1 MPDAGY
7 RWWLNWSL
15 VLPVLALVAAV
26 GTQGLGAWRE
36 TPRARGPHLANLI
49 ATSVPG
55 WLSRELPLGPNEF
68 VAGEVEKTLNYDE
81 VFYREYTRGEENF
94 AVYTAYWGAGKMPTR
109 LVASHTPDRCWTEN
123 GMRCVEMIFKQATV
137 VDGQPQQPAEWRVF
151 ETAAGGRQIYVLYWH
166 LVDGLVYDYG
176 NRFNAVPSVQ
186 LWLKDAAQQLLR
198 GSREQYF
205 VRLTSTAP
213 LESLRDDPG
222 FVAILRGLSRLGL
235 AIPASSLP
243 PVSTP

>member
-36 TPRARGPHLANLI
+36 TSRARGPHLANLI

-94 AVYTAYWGAGKMPTR
+94 AVYTAYWGAGKMQ
-109 LVASHTPDRCWTEN
+109 AGDR
-123 GMRCVEMIFKQATV
+123 GGRA
-137 VDGQPQQPAEWRVF
+137 AA
-151 ETAAGGRQIYVLYWH
+151 AAGGMAGVR
-166 LVDGLVYDYG
+166 DGRRWSSDL
-176 NRFNAVPSVQ
+176 RA
-186 LWLKDAAQQLLR
+186 LLASGR
-198 GSREQYF
+198 WPG
-205 VRLTSTAP
+205 VRLWQPLQRGPERAALAEGCGATTAP
-213 LESLRDDPG
+213 GQP
-222 FVAILRGLSRLGL
+222 
-235 AIPASSLP
+235 
-243 PVSTP
+243 

>member
-1 MPDAGY
+1 
-7 RWWLNWSL
+7 
-15 VLPVLALVAAV
+15 
-26 GTQGLGAWRE
+26 
-36 TPRARGPHLANLI
+36 
-49 ATSVPG
+49 
-55 WLSRELPLGPNEF
+55 
-68 VAGEVEKTLNYDE
+68 
-81 VFYREYTRGEENF
+81 
-94 AVYTAYWGAGKMPTR
+94 
-109 LVASHTPDRCWTEN
+109 
-123 GMRCVEMIFKQATV
+123 
-137 VDGQPQQPAEWRVF
+137 
-151 ETAAGGRQIYVLYWH
+151 VLYWH

>member
-109 LVASHTPDRCWTEN
+109 LVASHTPDRCWT
-123 GMRCVEMIFKQATV
+123 GRGGT
-137 VDGQPQQPAEWRVF
+137 G
-151 ETAAGGRQIYVLYWH
+151 AGEANPR
-166 LVDGLVYDYG
+166 
-176 NRFNAVPSVQ
+176 RTPSHSH
-186 LWLKDAAQQLLR
+186 AH
-198 GSREQYF
+198 
-205 VRLTSTAP
+205 TSHTP
-213 LESLRDDPG
+213 LFRALQHTC
-222 FVAILRGLSRLGL
+222 
-235 AIPASSLP
+235 
-243 PVSTP
+243 TPHAL